1 MNSNNLSKRLK
12 MVAGE
17 VKKGARIADIGSD
30 HAYLPIHL
38 VKEGIINF
46 AIAGEV
52 AKGPLSNSEFEIQD
66 QNVQDSVIPR
76 LGDGLDVIKDQDQID
91 TIVIAGMG
99 GILIQSILDRNQ
111 GKLKNVK
118 RLVLQPNVGEL
129 ELRTWLQNNN
139 FKIVREKIV
148 AEDRHIYEMIAAE
161 PGHSSY
167 SDAELHFGPYLS
179 AERNTAYLS
188 KWERELKRLLKVENA
203 MKNSNSHDSNR
214 LKQFQ
219 EEISRV
225 QEMLSK

>member
-17 VKKGARIADIGSD
+17 VQKGARIADIGSD

-139 FKIVREKIV
+139 FKIVNEKIV
-148 AEDRHIYEMIAAE
+148 AEDRHIYEMIVAE
-161 PGHSSY
+161 PGNASY

-179 AERNTAYLS
+179 TEKNTAYLS
-188 KWERELKRLLKVENA
+188 KWQRELKRLLKVENA
-203 MKNSNSHDSNR
+203 MKNSNSHDSDR
-214 LKQFQ
+214 LKQVQ